1 MMRWQRAFKR
11 KWVIATIIVV
21 CIIPVASFIGAKLNQ
36 APYKISP
43 RPIPSQAL
51 LDDAALVRLGPR
63 PDVKQDWQ
71 RDIAARQM
79 PIRSLF
85 SDDFSDLQFLKPL
98 LKDKRL
104 VMLGESSHGVAEYN
118 WMKTRLVRF
127 LHREVGFDVLA
138 FEGSM
143 TGSYFVDKELGSKT
157 AGQSL
162 RNAVFGTWWTE
173 EVQDTF
179 EYLRAARQQGNP
191 LTLAGFDIQN
201 SSTHA
206 STSAA
211 NLFKKMLASLE
222 SPLLARVDEVEKALS
237 DAYLSPSP
245 SAQEVSEVAS
255 FYQQVLDALAAKR
268 LRLETVFMAEPSLVS
283 LTLQE
288 VQSRIKLAE
297 MLSLKTRDLKRS
309 NDVRDAAMAANLNFL
324 MDKMYPNRKVIVW
337 AHNAHTGAG
346 YPWHGAWQGV
356 KGMGAWIAET
366 RKAETYS
373 IGLFMGKG
381 GQVTNAWT
389 RQVITFTTLLEP
401 NTLEGVMAST
411 KRKMSFVDFSQARPT
426 TGNDWMFT
434 PIDVKDWGTMP
445 IKLVPRNVF
454 DAVLYIDDVTPPKYL
469 VNQ

>member
-1 MMRWQRAFKR
+1 MLWQRAFKN
-11 KWVIATIIVV
+11 KWIIATIIVV
-21 CIIPVASFIGAKLNQ
+21 CVIPVAIFIAAKLN
-36 APYKISP
+36 PSTIKISP
-43 RPIPSQAL
+43 SPLPSQAL
-51 LDDAALVRLGPR
+51 LDDAALVRLGPP
-63 PDVKQDWQ
+63 PDVKQDW
-71 RDIAARQM
+71 RWDIAARQM

-104 VMLGESSHGVAEYN
+104 VMLGENSHGVAEYN
-118 WMKTRLVRF
+118 WMKGRLIRF
-127 LHREVGFDVLA
+127 LHREMGFDVLA

-157 AGQSL
+157 AVDSL

-173 EVQDTF
+173 EVKDTF
-179 EYLRAARQQGNP
+179 EYLRAARQQENP

-206 STSAA
+206 SSSAA
-211 NLFKKMLASLE
+211 NLFKKVLASIE
-222 SPLLARVDEVEKALS
+222 SPLLARVDDVEKALS

-245 SAQEVSEVAS
+245 SAQEVNEVAS
-255 FYQQVLDALAAKR
+255 FYQQVLDALTAHR
-268 LRLETVFMAEPSLVS
+268 SRLETVFVKEPSLVS

-297 MLSLKTRDLKRS
+297 NQSVKTRDPTRS
-309 NDVRDAAMAANLNFL
+309 NDIRDAGMAANLNFL
-324 MDKMYPNRKVIVW
+324 LDTMYPNRKVIVW
-337 AHNAHTGAG
+337 AHNAHIGAG

-366 RKAETYS
+366 RRAETYS

-389 RQVITFTTLLEP
+389 KQVITFNALTEP
-401 NTLEGVMAST
+401 NTLEAIMAST
-411 KRKMSFVDFSQARPT
+411 KRKMSFVDFSQARPM
-426 TGNDWMFT
+426 TGNEWMFT
-434 PIDVKDWGTMP
+434 PIDAKDWGTVP
-445 IKLVPRNVF
+445 IKFVPRDVF

-469 VNQ
+469 